1 MHNRKSLKQLSIVW
15 ADDAAA
21 IATSNSEAG
30 RHFAQGC
37 DLIDRLLEAVK
48 ERDTEIEKLHAAL
61 RRHQEMLATLEKEAR
76 GLPGPSGDSL

>member
-1 MHNRKSLKQLSIVW
+1 MHSRKSLKQLSIVW

-21 IATSNSEAG
+21 IARAGSEAG

-48 ERDTEIEKLHAAL
+48 QRD
-61 RRHQEMLATLEKEAR
+61 Q
-76 GLPGPSGDSL
+76 LPSMDDFPLVRFD

>member
-61 RRHQEMLATLEKEAR
+61 RRHQEMLATLEREAR

>member
-1 MHNRKSLKQLSIVW
+1 MHSRKSLKQLSIVW

-21 IATSNSEAG
+21 IATSGSEAG

-48 ERDTEIEKLHAAL
+48 ERDVEIERLHSAMRRQQEKLSSL
-61 RRHQEMLATLEKEAR
+61 
-76 GLPGPSGDSL
+76 GL

>member
-21 IATSNSEAG
+21 IATTGSEAG

-37 DLIDRLLEAVK
+37 DLIDKLLEALK
-48 ERDTEIEKLHAAL
+48 ERDVEIERLHSAMRKQQEKLSSL
-61 RRHQEMLATLEKEAR
+61 
-76 GLPGPSGDSL
+76 GL

>member
-21 IATSNSEAG
+21 IATTGSEAG

-37 DLIDRLLEAVK
+37 DLIDKLLEALK
-48 ERDTEIEKLHAAL
+48 ERDLEIERLHSAMRKQQEKLSSL
-61 RRHQEMLATLEKEAR
+61 
-76 GLPGPSGDSL
+76 GL

>member
-1 MHNRKSLKQLSIVW
+1 MHSRKSLKQLSIVW

-21 IATSNSEAG
+21 IATSGSEAG

-48 ERDTEIEKLHAAL
+48 ERDLEIERLHSAMRRQQEKLSSL
-61 RRHQEMLATLEKEAR
+61 
-76 GLPGPSGDSL
+76 GL

>member
-21 IATSNSEAG
+21 IATNKSEVG

-37 DLIDRLLEAVK
+37 DLIDTLLEAVK
-48 ERDTEIEKLHAAL
+48 ERDAEIEKLHAAL
-61 RRHQEMLATLEKEAR
+61 RRQQEKFA
-76 GLPGPSGDSL
+76 SLGK

>member
-21 IATSNSEAG
+21 IATSGSEAG

-37 DLIDRLLEAVK
+37 DLIDTLLEAVR
-48 ERDTEIEKLHAAL
+48 ERDEEIEKLHAEL
-61 RRHQEMLATLEKEAR
+61 RRQQEKWT
-76 GLPGPSGDSL
+76 SLDP

>member
-61 RRHQEMLATLEKEAR
+61 RRHQEMLATLEKEAGSPR
-76 GLPGPSGDSL
+76 GGPGHSV

>member
-21 IATSNSEAG
+21 IATSKSEAG

-37 DLIDRLLEAVK
+37 DLIDTLLAAVK
-48 ERDTEIEKLHAAL
+48 ERDTEIDKLHAAL
-61 RRHQEMLATLEKEAR
+61 RHLQEKM
-76 GLPGPSGDSL
+76 SSLGK

>member
-1 MHNRKSLKQLSIVW
+1 MLSRNSLKQLSIVW

-21 IATSNSEAG
+21 IATSGSEAG

-48 ERDTEIEKLHAAL
+48 ERDLEIERLHGEL
-61 RRHQEMLATLEKEAR
+61 RRQQEKLASR
-76 GLPGPSGDSL
+76 GR

>member
-1 MHNRKSLKQLSIVW
+1 MHSRKSLKQLSMVW

-21 IATSNSEAG
+21 IATSGSEAG

-48 ERDTEIEKLHAAL
+48 ERDVEIERLHSAMRRQQEKLSSL
-61 RRHQEMLATLEKEAR
+61 
-76 GLPGPSGDSL
+76 GL

>member
-1 MHNRKSLKQLSIVW
+1 MQAEDAMHSRKSLKQLSIVW

-21 IATSNSEAG
+21 IADTGTEAG

-48 ERDTEIEKLHAAL
+48 ERDVEIDKLHAAL
-61 RRHQEMLATLEKEAR
+61 RRQQEKLARL
-76 GLPGPSGDSL
+76 GSNMIP

>member
-21 IATSNSEAG
+21 IVTSGSEAG

-37 DLIDRLLEAVK
+37 DLIDTLLEAVR
-48 ERDTEIEKLHAAL
+48 ERDEEIEKLHAEL
-61 RRHQEMLATLEKEAR
+61 RRQQEKWT
-76 GLPGPSGDSL
+76 SLGH